1 MTGSEVVEQSLGGG
15 GLPRPNPRTDAAGSD
30 TRWQEARKAWR
41 LLVKTKGTWWHE
53 RTSKGPGGGRQ
64 REFQESQ

>member
-15 GLPRPNPRTDAAGSD
+15 GLPRPNQRTDAAGSD

-41 LLVKTKGTWWHE
+41 LLVKTKGT
-53 RTSKGPGGGRQ
+53 
-64 REFQESQ
+64 